1 MRVTEKIY
9 ELMKDKNVKNIKEL
23 SRECGIPYTTLRAI
37 IDGTISDI
45 KINTALK
52 LCNFFNITLNEL
64 FSDELELS
72 DIQIASHNGLEDVGA
87 LDVSDIEEIN
97 NFIKFVK
104 SKKENK

>member
-1 MRVTEKIY
+1 MRITKKIY
-9 ELMKDKNVKNIKEL
+9 ELMQTKNIKNLKEL
-23 SRECGIPYTTLRAI
+23 SRECKIPYTTLRAI

-52 LCNFFNITLNEL
+52 LCNYFNITLNEL

-72 DIQIASHNGLEDVGA
+72 DTQVAAYNGLEDVEG
-87 LDVSDIEEIN
+87 LDVSDIKEVN

-104 SKKENK
+104 SQKENN